1 MRKILKISSII
12 LAAIASVALLYI
24 VVRIFLAQILPI
36 KFFAIIVGASI
47 LLILTFLL
55 ISLLKKSPL
64 WLKIT
69 AAIFEIASLVLS
81 GFGIFYLERSM
92 NFVSKI
98 TTASTNVE
106 QVEDI
111 TNTPFIFLI
120 SGIDTSGNIENVSRS
135 DVNMLVVINPNVEK
149 VLIVN
154 IPRDYYVVIDGT
166 GQKDK
171 LTHSG
176 LYGIDTTIKTI
187 ENFMEIKTD
196 YYIRVNFDTVKEMV
210 NIIGGLE
217 LDSDANFTAWTDKGC
232 HFVTGINKVDG
243 RCALAFAR
251 ERKTYG
257 TGDMHRVEN
266 QGQVTEKIIEKLTN
280 PSFFA
285 SHYLEILNAAEN
297 NLQTSISGENLMKL
311 VNFELDET
319 PNWQVER
326 YALKEFEHYTYG
338 GLYPDQLLW
347 MGDPDWDTVAIAR
360 EKIQTLMAEE

>member
-1 MRKILKISSII
+1 MRKFLKIAAII
-12 LAAIASVALLYI
+12 LASITSVALTYI
-24 VVRIFLAQILPI
+24 VVRILLAQILPL
-36 KFFAIIVGASI
+36 KFFGIIAGASI
-47 LLILTFLL
+47 ILILFFILAN
-55 ISLLKKSPL
+55 IIKKSPL

-69 AAIFEIASLVLS
+69 ASVFEVAALVLC

-98 TTASTNVE
+98 TTASTTTE
-106 QVEDI
+106 QVKDI
-111 TNTPFIFLI
+111 TNTPFIFLV
-120 SGIDTSGNIENVSRS
+120 SGIDTSGDIENVSRS

-149 VLIVN
+149 ILIVN
-154 IPRDYYVVIDGT
+154 IPRDYYVEIDGT

-176 LYGIDTTIKTI
+176 LYGIDTTIKTV
-187 ENFMEIKTD
+187 EKFMEIKTN

-232 HFVTGINKVDG
+232 HFTIGINKVDG

-311 VNFELDET
+311 INFELDET

-338 GLYPDQLLW
+338 GLYPDMLLW
-347 MGDPDWDTVAIAR
+347 MGDPDWDTVKIAR
-360 EKIQTLMAEE
+360 EKIQALMAEE